1 MKKVYSK
8 IIEHYENCLE
18 KNGDN
23 HLGVDWPKLED
34 VDKRYKVMLDI
45 IKWNEKKDTTVSLL
59 DFGCGT
65 AHLLEYMLK
74 NSYKNIDYSGLD
86 ISQKFVDV
94 AQKTGN
100 YEKAV
105 LAIK

>member
-1 MKKVYSK
+1 MKKVYTK

-34 VDKRYKVMLDI
+34 VDIRYKVMLDI
-45 IKWNEKKDTTVSLL
+45 INWNEDKETAISLL

-65 AHLLEYMLK
+65 AHLLEYQLTPGLA
-74 NSYKNIDYSGLD
+74 DRFVLSGKLRVT
-86 ISQKFVDV
+86 SR
-94 AQKTGN
+94 
-100 YEKAV
+100 
-105 LAIK
+105 LSR